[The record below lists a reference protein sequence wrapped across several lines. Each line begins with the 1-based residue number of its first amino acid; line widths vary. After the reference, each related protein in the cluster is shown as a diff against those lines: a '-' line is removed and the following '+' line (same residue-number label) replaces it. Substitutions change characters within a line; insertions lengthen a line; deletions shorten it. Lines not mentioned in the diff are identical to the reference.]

1 MKREA
6 DEELFLEAMKGLLK
20 KLIGELREAEK
31 RTPKT
36 CSSYANI
43 VKALDIAL
51 RVNEILSEL
60 DSFIRKA

>member
-1 MKREA
+1 MERWANK
-6 DEELFLEAMKGLLK
+6 ELFLEAMKRLLE
-20 KLIGELREAEK
+20 KLIEELREAKK

-36 CSSYANI
+36 HSSYANI
-43 VKALDIAL
+43 VKALNIAL

>member
-1 MKREA
+1 MEKKA
-6 DEELFLEAMKGLLK
+6 NEELFLEAMKGLLE
-20 KLIGELREAEK
+20 KLVDELKEAEK

-36 CSSYANI
+36 YSSYANI

>member
-1 MKREA
+1 LKREV
-6 DEELFLEAMKGLLK
+6 DEELFLEALRGLLK
-20 KLIGELREAEK
+20 KLIEELREAEK

-36 CSSYANI
+36 YSSYANI

>member
-1 MKREA
+1 MEKVVEK
-6 DEELFLEAMKGLLK
+6 ELFLEAME
-20 KLIGELREAEK
+20 KLMERLVEELREAER

-36 CSSYANI
+36 YSSYANI

-51 RVNEILSEL
+51 RVNKILSEL